1 MPLFIV
7 YMLQFSKQAQFRSQS
22 IVTVQVHPNFE
33 DFQET
38 FKLEDLTKGG
48 KNRRRT
54 FSGRKFSRSYSA
66 ASLMT
71 SAAEDGFETV

>member
-7 YMLQFSKQAQFRSQS
+7 HMLQFSKQSQFKSQS
-22 IVTVQVHPNFE
+22 IVTVQLHPNFE

-48 KNRRRT
+48 RSRRN
-54 FSGRKFSRSYSA
+54 SGRKFSRSRSA

-71 SAAEDGFETV
+71 SAAEDGYETV